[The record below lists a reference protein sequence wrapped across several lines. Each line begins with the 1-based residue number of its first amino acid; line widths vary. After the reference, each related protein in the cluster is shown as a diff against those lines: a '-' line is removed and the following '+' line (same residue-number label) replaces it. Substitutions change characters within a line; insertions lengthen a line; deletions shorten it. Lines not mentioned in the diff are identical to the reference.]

1 MKIGVF
7 VFLTEHSLDPALLAR
22 RAEDLGFESF
32 WVPEHPAV
40 PVKTSL
46 PFPRS
51 PSGTTSDS
59 YARIV
64 DPFVALA
71 RASSVTS
78 TIMLGTGICLVPERN
93 PLLLAKEVAT
103 LDRLS
108 GGKFIFGIGAGWL
121 PEGSA
126 ILGSDSPHRWT
137 QTREA
142 VLAMKELWMKDE
154 AEFHGGYYDFPRV
167 RSFPKPGQAPHPPV
181 ILGGDSPNVFK
192 RAAEWGDGWVAPID
206 SPMDRIRDGC
216 AQLRR
221 LAESNGRDPKG
232 LGGHRLRPFGPV
244 PGPPRSRRA

>member
-22 RAEDLGFESF
+22 RAEDPGVRVLLGARTPRRAGKNI
-32 WVPEHPAV
+32 V
-40 PVKTSL
+40 TL
-46 PFPRS
+46 PQVALRHHRGLLRPHRRPLRS
-51 PSGTTSDS
+51 PGTDLVGHEHDHAGDGHLPRPRAKSLAIGERSGHPGPSLGGQIHLRDWS
-59 YARIV
+59 RLAARRV
-64 DPFVALA
+64 RDFRKRFPSPLDPD
-71 RASSVTS
+71 
-78 TIMLGTGICLVPERN
+78 P
-93 PLLLAKEVAT
+93 
-103 LDRLS
+103 
-108 GGKFIFGIGAGWL
+108 
-121 PEGSA
+121 
-126 ILGSDSPHRWT
+126 
-137 QTREA
+137 EA